1 MVHPKWSG
9 VHCRDMQTYPTPLAD
24 ANLLRVPL
32 ADAGARWLWAACL
45 LLCLAWSGL
54 ARGAAIAPVT
64 VDAGTSM
71 LPLGALV
78 EWRED
83 PSGQLGFSD
92 VAAPGGNVAF
102 QPSQHAVPNFGFT
115 RSAYW
120 FRIRLTNHDAHQ
132 RDWLLENQ
140 YPLLDHVD
148 LYLRTPDGQLK
159 VIRGGRALPY
169 TSRAVDHPNLVFRLP
184 LARDAPTELYLRVQT
199 GGSLQLPL
207 RLWRPD
213 AFAASDRSEL
223 FLLAAFYGLLAA
235 MFCYNLLLFLS
246 LRDASYFYYVL
257 YVASFSLFQFSLNG
271 LAFEYLWP
279 ASPRWAA
286 LSVPFFLSLSLVAII
301 QFSCSFLHIGQYLP
315 TLKRVLAGLQLA
327 MLGVAAACAVA
338 DYSLLIR
345 ITTLVGLIISMVI
358 FVAGGHIWRNRGLEQ
373 ARYFIIAWTS
383 LLGGMLL
390 YALKTVNAVPTTFVT
405 SYGLQIGA
413 GLEVLLL
420 SFALAHRLKILKAE
434 NERIQREQTEELE
447 RKVEQRTMQLDQAMH
462 QLVATNK
469 ELEAFSYTVSHD
481 LRAPLRAIDGFSQ
494 ALDEQCANKLT
505 ADERGYLLRIRNAS
519 RRMFELIDALLG
531 LARINRLELKTEQ
544 LDLSA
549 LASEVWAELE
559 GQYADHPR
567 ELVAAPDVYARADRQ
582 LMRNV
587 LNNLLGNALK
597 FSARQPLS
605 RVEFGAG
612 QRDGRTVYF
621 VRDNGAGF
629 DPRFAGKLFG
639 AFQRFH
645 DQREFEGTGIGLASV
660 QRIIHRHGGEIWAES
675 SPGAGAC
682 FYFTLAA

>member
-1 MVHPKWSG
+1 MIH
-9 VHCRDMQTYPTPLAD
+9 
-24 ANLLRVPL
+24 
-32 ADAGARWLWAACL
+32 ARTFRMGLWLIGL
-45 LLCLAWSGL
+45 LLCLTCSGL
-54 ARGAAIAPVT
+54 ARSAALVPVI
-64 VDAGTSM
+64 VDARTDT
-71 LPLGALV
+71 LPLGTQLQ
-78 EWRED
+78 WRDD
-83 PSGQLGFSD
+83 PDGRLGFAD
-92 VAAPGGNVAF
+92 VAAPGADATF
-102 QPSQHAVPNFGFT
+102 QPSQRAVPNFGFT
-115 RSAYW
+115 RSTYW
-120 FRIRLTNHDAHQ
+120 FRMRLENRDPRQH
-132 RDWLLENQ
+132 DWLLENQ
-140 YPLLDHVD
+140 YPLLDHLDV
-148 LYLRTPDGQLK
+148 YLRTPDGR
-159 VIRGGRALPY
+159 VTVVRGGRALPY
-169 TSRAVDHPNLVFRLP
+169 GSRAIDHPNLVFRLP
-184 LARDAPTELYLRVQT
+184 LAPGVPTEVYLRVQT

-207 RLWRPD
+207 QLWRPD
-213 AFAASDRSEL
+213 AFAARDRTEL
-223 FLLAAFYGLLAA
+223 FVLAAFYGLLAA

-279 ASPRWAA
+279 ESPRWG
-286 LSVPFFLSLSLVAII
+286 LQSTPFFLSLSLVAII
-301 QFSCSFLHIGQYLP
+301 EFSSQFLRFDRHLP
-315 TLKRVLAGLQLA
+315 RVKRVLRGVQLV
-327 MLGVAAACAVA
+327 MVGVAAAGMVV
-338 DYSLLIR
+338 DYSPLIR
-345 ITTLVGLIISMVI
+345 IATLAGLIVSLVI
-358 FVAGGHIWRNRGLEQ
+358 FVAGWYIWRNRRLVQ

-390 YALKTVNAVPTTFVT
+390 YALKTVNAVPATFIT

-434 NERIQREQTEELE
+434 NERIQREHTEELE
-447 RKVEQRTMQLDQAMH
+447 RKVEQRTVQLDQAMN

-494 ALDEQCANKLT
+494 ALDEHCAGKLT
-505 ADERGYLLRIRNAS
+505 AVERDYLQRIRNAS
-519 RRMFELIDALLG
+519 GRMFELIDALLG
-531 LARINRLELKTEQ
+531 LARLNRIELKTEP

-549 LASEVWAELE
+549 LAREVWAELD
-559 GQYADHPR
+559 GQYAGHPR
-567 ELVAAPDVYARADRQ
+567 ELVAAPVASASADRQ

-587 LNNLLGNALK
+587 LHNLLGNALK
-597 FSARQPLS
+597 FSTKQPVS
-605 RVEFGAG
+605 RVEFGTE

-621 VRDNGAGF
+621 MRDNGAGF
-629 DPRFAGKLFG
+629 DMRFAGKLFG

>member
-1 MVHPKWSG
+1 MIHPEWSG

-71 LPLGALV
+71 QPLGALV
-78 EWRED
+78 QWRED
-83 PSGQLGFSD
+83 PAGQLGFAD
-92 VAAPGGNVAF
+92 VAAASADAAF

-115 RSAYW
+115 RSVYW
-120 FRIRLTNHDAHQ
+120 FRVRLTNLDAQQHN
-132 RDWLLENQ
+132 WLLENK
-140 YPLLDHVD
+140 YPHLDHFD
-148 LYLRTPDGQLK
+148 LYLRTPDGRVT
-159 VIRGGRALPY
+159 VIRGGRSLPY
-169 TSRAVDHPNLVFRLP
+169 TSREVDHPNLVFRLP
-184 LARDAPTELYLRVQT
+184 LTPQVPTELYLRVQT

-213 AFAASDRSEL
+213 TFAAKDRSEL
-223 FLLAAFYGLLAA
+223 FLLAAFYGLLTA

-301 QFSCSFLHIGQYLP
+301 QFSSSFLQIGLYLP

-327 MLGVAAACAVA
+327 MLGVAAAGVVA
-338 DYSLLIR
+338 NYSLLIR
-345 ITTLVGLIISMVI
+345 IATLVGLIISMVI
-358 FVAGGHIWRNRGLEQ
+358 FIAGCHIWRNRGLVQ

-390 YALKTVNAVPTTFVT
+390 YALKTVNAVPATFVT
-405 SYGLQIGA
+405 TYGLQIGA

-434 NERIQREQTEELE
+434 NERIQREHTEELE

-481 LRAPLRAIDGFSQ
+481 LRAPLRVVEGF
-494 ALDEQCANKLT
+494 ARILKEDYGARLDRVGNDHL
-505 ADERGYLLRIRNAS
+505 DRVMSAS
-519 RRMFELIDALLG
+519 ARMNSMIDALLSLSQLSTRP
-531 LARINRLELKTEQ
+531 LARQPVNLSQQAGYVMEELRRGAPQRALELDIEP
-544 LDLSA
+544 DLTVQGDPT
-549 LASEVWAELE
+549 LLRMVLE
-559 GQYADHPR
+559 
-567 ELVAAPDVYARADRQ
+567 
-582 LMRNV
+582 
-587 LNNLLGNALK
+587 NLLGNAWK
-597 FSARQPLS
+597 YSAKVDCARIRFAS
-605 RVEFGAG
+605 VE
-612 QRDGRTVYF
+612 QNGRRAF
-621 VRDNGAGF
+621 VVSDNGAGF
-629 DPRFAGKLFG
+629 DMRFAERLFG
-639 AFQRFH
+639 VFQRLHSASDF
-645 DQREFEGTGIGLASV
+645 QGTGVGLALV
-660 QRIIHRHGGEIWAES
+660 RRIIRRHGGDIWAES
-675 SPGAGAC
+675 AVGEGAR
-682 FYFTLAA
+682 FFFTLG